1 MLTNPFNLLTTKRF
15 LPLFLTQFLGAF
27 NDNVYK
33 NALVILI
40 TYSFSTELKFNPEI
54 LITIAAGIFILPF
67 FIFSAPAGQL
77 ADKFEKSQLIRYTK
91 IAEIIL
97 MASSAI
103 GFYLHHVVL
112 LMTILF
118 LVGTQATFFGPMKY
132 SILPTHLKT
141 DELIAGN
148 ALLEAGTFLAILL
161 GTMLGGVLAML
172 NAAPAFISIT
182 IVFIA
187 IAGFITSLWIPRA
200 ESADA
205 SLKINLNIFHETWN
219 IVAYTWKNQKL
230 FLSVL
235 GISWFWLVGAT
246 YLSQFPTYTKNIL
259 GAESSIVT
267 LFLTVFTA
275 GIGVGS
281 LLCNYLLKGKINAA
295 YAPLAAL
302 GMAIFGVDLFIAT
315 QYHDKNLTE
324 LITLSQFLA
333 HGASWRILID
343 LFLLSICGGIY
354 VVPLYVILQ
363 YASEEQHRSRVI
375 ASNNIFNA
383 LFMVVAAIATSLM
396 LFFNFSVTQVFL
408 SVAIANLIVSG
419 VIVNLAAQNHPA

>member
-67 FIFSAPAGQL
+67 FIFAAPAGQL

-396 LFFNFSVTQVFL
+396 LFFNFSVTQIFL

-419 VIVNLAAQNHPA
+419 VIVNLAAQNHPD